1 MPLSASE
8 IRETF
13 LRFFES
19 RGHRRVASASLL
31 PEGDPTLLFTNAGMV
46 PFKRVFLGE
55 EKRSYVRAATSQKCM
70 RVSGKHNDLENVGRT
85 PRHLTFFEMLGNF
98 SFGDY
103 FKREAIEF
111 AWELLQEQ
119 IRIPAERLHITV
131 FREDDDAWRLWR
143 EGIGI
148 PAERLHRLDEADNF
162 WAMGDTGP
170 CGPCS
175 EIYYDYG
182 KPPDCANPSCNP
194 ACECGRF
201 VEIWNLVFMQ
211 FNRDASGTMTP
222 LPKPSIDTG
231 AGLERLSAAVQ
242 GVVSVYDTD
251 LFRGVLARAQE
262 IAGVERGRD
271 PEKDVSLHVVADH
284 SRAVT
289 FLIGDG
295 VQPSNEGRGYVLRRI
310 LRRAARHGVLLG
322 IERPFLF
329 KVADAAIDTMSAA
342 YPELSERRAYIV
354 DRIEREEGRFLE
366 TLSKGL
372 ALLETELA
380 AASQRSEKRLSGET
394 AFRLYDTFG
403 FPLDLTEDILR
414 GRGMTLD
421 QSGFDAAMKSQRER
435 ARAAWKGSGDA
446 RVAEVYGRLAADLR
460 CAFRGYTELTGQSW
474 VRALL
479 VGGESRTSARQGEE
493 VEVVVDETP
502 FYPEGGGQ
510 VGDRGAIRVPGG
522 RVEIEDTQRPAGE
535 LIVHR
540 GRVAQGTI
548 ELDARAELEVDAT
561 ARAATVRNHSGT
573 HLLHAALRRVL
584 GPQAMQK
591 GSLVAPGRL
600 RFDFTHDSPL
610 ESAQLDAIEDFANE
624 WIEANAPANVREMS
638 YPDAIA
644 AGAIAIFEEK
654 YGERVRV
661 ISFGE
666 FSTELCGGTHA
677 RATGEI
683 GLLKI
688 LSDSGI
694 ASGVRRIEA
703 ATGLGALAILREQ
716 ERTLERVAA
725 TLRTSVAELPE
736 RAEKL
741 MLERREAER
750 EIEKLKSDRRKSV
763 QDSDEKNERIGDTTL
778 IVYRSTTDDQKE
790 LALRSDAYRSAHPAG
805 TVAVVG
811 THSAEVGH
819 FYAASVSKDL
829 TDRIRAG
836 DIVKELS
843 GVVGGKGGGRPD
855 FAQGGGGDPAKWD
868 EGIDRVRDLIKKKL
882 ETAR

>member
-1 MPLSASE
+1 MPLAASE

-13 LRFFES
+13 LRFFEA
-19 RGHRRVASASLL
+19 RGHRRVASASLV
-31 PEGDPTLLFTNAGMV
+31 PEGDPTLLFANAGMV
-46 PFKRVFLGE
+46 PFKRTFLGE
-55 EKRSYVRAATSQKCM
+55 ETRPYTRAVTAQKCM

-85 PRHLTFFEMLGNF
+85 PRHHTFFEMLGNF

-103 FKREAIEF
+103 FKREAIEY
-111 AWELLQEQ
+111 AWQLVTQDFG
-119 IRIPAERLHITV
+119 IAPERLVTTV
-131 FREDDDAWRLWR
+131 FREDDEAYDLWR
-143 EGIGI
+143 EGIGL
-148 PAERLHRLDEADNF
+148 PADKVIRLDEAENF
-162 WAMGDTGP
+162 WSMGETGP

-175 EIYYDYG
+175 EIHVDFG
-182 KPPDCANPSCNP
+182 KNPRCVNPDCNP
-194 ACECGRF
+194 ACGCGRWL
-201 VEIWNLVFMQ
+201 EIWNLVFMQ
-211 FNRDASGTMTP
+211 FNRDASGQMTP

-231 AGLERLSAAVQ
+231 AGLERVAAVIQ
-242 GVVSVYDTD
+242 GVPSNYDSD
-251 LFRGVLARAQE
+251 LFRGILARAQE

-295 VQPSNEGRGYVLRRI
+295 VLPSNDGRGYVLRRI

-329 KVADAAIDTMSAA
+329 QVAGAVIDTMSGA
-342 YPELSERRAYIV
+342 YPELGERRAYIV

-372 ALLETELA
+372 ALLEAELA
-380 AASQRSEKRLSGET
+380 AAGQRGVQSLAGET

-421 QSGFDAAMKSQRER
+421 QNGFDAAMQSQRER

-460 CAFRGYTELTGQSW
+460 STFRGHDELRGSSW

-479 VGGESRTSARQGEE
+479 VGGASRASAREGEE
-493 VEVVVDETP
+493 VEIVVDETP

-510 VGDRGAIRVPGG
+510 VGDRGVIRAAGG
-522 RVEIEDTQRPAGE
+522 LVEIEDTQRPVGE

-540 GRVAQGTI
+540 GRVVQGEI
-548 ELDARAELEVDAT
+548 HADARAELEVDAA

-600 RFDFTHDSPL
+600 RFDFTHDAPL
-610 ESAQLDAIEDFANE
+610 ETAQLDAIEDFANA
-624 WIEANAPANVREMS
+624 WIQANVTANVREMA
-638 YPDAIA
+638 YPEAIA
-644 AGAIAIFEEK
+644 AGAVAIFEEK

-661 ISFGE
+661 ISFGPY
-666 FSTELCGGTHA
+666 STELCGGTHA
-677 RATGEI
+677 RATGDI

-703 ATGLGALAILREQ
+703 ATGLAALAIFRDQ
-716 ERTLERVAA
+716 ERSLERVAA
-725 TLRTSVAELPE
+725 ALKTSVTEVPE
-736 RAEKL
+736 RVEKL
-741 MLERREAER
+741 ISERREAER
-750 EIEKLKSDRRKSV
+750 EIEKLRAAKRGAATGDLSASAKDLAGVNVVMARVEGVDAKDLRPLVDQLRQKLGSGV
-763 QDSDEKNERIGDTTL
+763 VLLAAEQDGRVS
-778 IVYRSTTDDQKE
+778 
-790 LALRSDAYRSAHPAG
+790 LALGVTPDL
-805 TVAVVG
+805 VG
-811 THSAEVGH
+811 R
-819 FYAASVSKDL
+819 F
-829 TDRIRAG
+829 RAG
-836 DIVKELS
+836 DLVREVAN
-843 GVVGGKGGGRPD
+843 VVGGKGGGRPD
-855 FAQGGGGDPAKWD
+855 FAQAGGNDASQLD
-868 EGIDRVRDLIKKKL
+868 AAFERLAALIL
-882 ETAR
+882 AG